1 MNQAV
6 RVGKPVSE
14 ADRAGRKD
22 LTNVKMVTID
32 SEDAKDLDD
41 AVSVERDGENYVLG
55 VHIADVTNYVQEKS
69 ALDREALERGTSVYL
84 ADRVIP
90 MLPHILSNGVCS
102 LNAGEER
109 LALSCIMTISPKG
122 EMISHEITES
132 VICVD
137 KRMSYNKVSAVLEQ
151 DEQALRE
158 YEGFVPMIWMMKE
171 LSELIRQKRGKR
183 GAIDLTF
190 RRRRLFG

>member
-1 MNQAV
+1 
-6 RVGKPVSE
+6 
-14 ADRAGRKD
+14 
-22 LTNVKMVTID
+22 
-32 SEDAKDLDD
+32 
-41 AVSVERDGENYVLG
+41 
-55 VHIADVTNYVQEKS
+55 
-69 ALDREALERGTSVYL
+69 
-84 ADRVIP
+84 
-90 MLPHILSNGVCS
+90 
-102 LNAGEER
+102 
-109 LALSCIMTISPKG
+109 MTISPKG

-183 GAIDLTF
+183 GAIDFDFPETKIVLDEDGKPIEVKPYDRNPATEIIEDFMLMANETVAEEFSGGRF
-190 RRRRLFG
+190 RFFTGRMKRRMRTGSDSFRHLSTASAIISMSEMRSGRKRFRNCLRK